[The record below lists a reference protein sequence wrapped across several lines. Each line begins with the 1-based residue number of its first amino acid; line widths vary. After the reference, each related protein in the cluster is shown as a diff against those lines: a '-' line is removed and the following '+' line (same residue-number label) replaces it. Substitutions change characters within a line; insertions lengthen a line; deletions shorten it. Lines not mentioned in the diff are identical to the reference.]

1 MSRLS
6 QLSYSMIHDCV
17 DAMIAKTLAGTIVSW
32 NAAAE
37 TLFGYTE
44 QEALGH
50 SISFIVPPEL
60 VGEEA
65 AILDR
70 LAQGQ
75 RVQDLHTHRMN
86 KGGHRI
92 AVTMTISPLRDRD
105 GQVIGASTIVRERAS
120 IADNQPDL
128 LRLAYQDPLT
138 SVSNR
143 THLLDRLEQAMRR
156 NERSHHFGAVLFIDL
171 DNFKQ
176 VNDSASHAAG
186 DCVLIKCARRMQSV
200 LREYDTVARWGGDE
214 FVALIDELDT
224 DFNTSTEKAR
234 SIAHKL
240 LDILRKPYTYKSQNF
255 ICNPSIGVACFRGV
269 VQPIQRVIDAADQA
283 MYQAKLAGKNDVHVD
298 HRNVNDAVQGQTSA
312 TAAA

>member
-1 MSRLS
+1 MSRLT
-6 QLSYSMIHDCV
+6 QLTYSMIHDCV

-37 TLFGYTE
+37 RLFGYSE

-50 SISFIVPPEL
+50 SILFIVPPEL
-60 VGEEA
+60 MGEEA

-75 RVQDLHTHRMN
+75 RVQELHTHRFN
-86 KGGHRI
+86 KEGQRI
-92 AVTMTISPLRDRD
+92 PITMTISPLRDRD
-105 GQVIGASTIVRERAS
+105 GQVIGASSIVRERAS
-120 IADNQPDL
+120 ATENQSDL

-156 NERSHHFGAVLFIDL
+156 NERTELFGAILFIDL

-176 VNDSASHAAG
+176 VNDSATHAAG
-186 DCVLIKCARRMQSV
+186 DRVLTKCARRMQSV

-214 FVALIDELDT
+214 FVAMIEELDS
-224 DFNTSTEKAR
+224 DFETSFDKAR
-234 SIAHKL
+234 NIGSKL
-240 LDILRKPYTYKSQNF
+240 LRVLRKPYAYKGNNF
-255 ICNPSIGVACFRGV
+255 ICNPSIGVSFFRGV
-269 VQPIQRVIDAADQA
+269 IQPIQNVIDVADRA
-283 MYQAKLAGKNDVHVD
+283 MYQAKLAGKNDMHID
-298 HRNVNDAVQGQTSA
+298 RHNINDAIAGEKKQ